1 MIHFKPS
8 AFFRLRSPAQPHP
21 HPVLPSTGIARAYGR
36 ADHARMLAH
45 AAARR
50 LAAQDLARA
59 GDADYWKAC
68 APAALAKA
76 ARIRSEA
83 GFARLP

>member
-1 MIHFKPS
+1 MLHWTPTLPLGF
-8 AFFRLRSPAQPHP
+8 AGLSPAPA
-21 HPVLPSTGIARAYGR
+21 LPADPASMPASR

-50 LAAQDLARA
+50 LRAA
-59 GDADYWKAC
+59 GDDRAYWLKG

-76 ARIRSEA
+76 AALRTA